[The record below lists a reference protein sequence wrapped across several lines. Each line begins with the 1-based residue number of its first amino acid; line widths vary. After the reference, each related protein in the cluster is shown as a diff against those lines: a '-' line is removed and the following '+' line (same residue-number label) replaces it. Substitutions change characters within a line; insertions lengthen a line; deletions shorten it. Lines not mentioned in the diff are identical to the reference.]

1 MQLLWRGIIS
11 KTTPTLSVPPEA
23 LAHSGAECPPDPV
36 ELNHKQT
43 TETMTRFTSNP
54 YELQI
59 LAKGRDLPTAPAPA
73 QQFPKTIYGRTF
85 ETKADYDEAVADFLN
100 GN

>member
-1 MQLLWRGIIS
+1 
-11 KTTPTLSVPPEA
+11 
-23 LAHSGAECPPDPV
+23 
-36 ELNHKQT
+36 
-43 TETMTRFTSNP
+43 MTRFTSNP

-59 LAKGRDLPTAPAPA
+59 LAKGRDLPTAPVPA

-85 ETKADYDEAVADFLN
+85 ETKAEYDEAMADFLN